1 MPYVTA
7 WEEFAK
13 EEGKQEGLQ
22 AGMLILLSS
31 QLEQRLGTI
40 EPELK
45 QQLEQLDTQ
54 RLQELGNRL
63 FSLTSQAELKAWLQ
77 SQPVAASS

>member
-7 WEEFAK
+7 WEELAK
-13 EEGKQEGLQ
+13 EEGKQEGLRE
-22 AGMLILLSS
+22 GMLTLLSG

-45 QQLEQLDTQ
+45 QRLEQLNPQ
-54 RLQELGNRL
+54 QLQELGNRL
-63 FSLTSQAELKAWLQ
+63 FSLTSQVDLKVWLQ
-77 SQPVAASS
+77 P